1 MSSSKKAASK
11 SEDGSSLSDS
21 EKRLIEFLV
30 KQAIK
35 QAVRSCT

>member
-1 MSSSKKAASK
+1 MR
-11 SEDGSSLSDS
+11 SD
-21 EKRLIEFLV
+21 ETNAPGNAKPVLTNADKRLIDFLV